1 MSGGM
6 VPPSVP
12 PVKASSPNYCPSPSK
27 PFACHTSWK
36 SLKFSTSSDAATTY
50 REFVPSCANSF
61 THISFADPHPLN
73 SVVSYRYKNS
83 GAWVSV
89 VKSAAHLD
97 SILDRANSFALNSF
111 ADPHPLNPYGSIL
124 YKDGGR
130 EGPPLVGIS
139 SSSNGNADLP
149 IGALASKSSDISSS
163 SSNFPNSPEDSS

>member
-1 MSGGM
+1 MLGGM
-6 VPPSVP
+6 VSLPVP
-12 PVKASSPNYCPSPSK
+12 PVKAPSPNCCPSPSK
-27 PFACHTSWK
+27 PFACHTSGK
-36 SLKFSTSSDAATTY
+36 LLQSSPSSEAIATH
-50 REFVPSCANSF
+50 FDSVPGCSNSF
-61 THISFADPHPLN
+61 TVISFADPHPLN

-163 SSNFPNSPEDSS
+163 SSNFPNSPE